1 MAENVEGLV
10 FLNANLN
17 DLWHYLELKKVFI
30 EYYWVVRQQLFV
42 FYSYSTE

>member
-17 DLWHYLELKKVFI
+17 NFRHGLEL
-30 EYYWVVRQQLFV
+30 
-42 FYSYSTE
+42 

>member
-17 DLWHYLELKKVFI
+17 NFRHGLELWSIYRILLSCASTIRIQFI
-30 EYYWVVRQQLFV
+30 FGRI
-42 FYSYSTE
+42 